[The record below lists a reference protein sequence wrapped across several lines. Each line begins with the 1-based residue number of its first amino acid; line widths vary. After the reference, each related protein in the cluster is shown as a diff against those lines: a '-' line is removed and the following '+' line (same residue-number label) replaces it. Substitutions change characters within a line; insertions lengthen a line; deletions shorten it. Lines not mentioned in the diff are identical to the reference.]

1 MHFLYNFEAAIFRS
15 TGDTK
20 VSLQSLAFAGV
31 LNVLLNLLFVIVFKM
46 SVNSVAIA
54 TVVYNLTSSLILLI
68 LASGKF
74 LLSLFNSN
82 PQVIEIGYTR
92 LLIIFSAYTFSM
104 LYEVMSGYLRGF
116 GISFVP
122 AILTTIGVCGV
133 SEITFTTVFLSMPI
147 SIGLEM
153 WAFMP
158 AARLCWMS

>member
-82 PQVIEIGYTR
+82 PQVIEIGYT
-92 LLIIFSAYTFSM
+92 
-104 LYEVMSGYLRGF
+104 
-116 GISFVP
+116 
-122 AILTTIGVCGV
+122 
-133 SEITFTTVFLSMPI
+133 
-147 SIGLEM
+147 
-153 WAFMP
+153 
-158 AARLCWMS
+158 

>member
-20 VSLQSLAFAGV
+20 VSLQALAFAGV

-74 LLSLFNSN
+74 LLSLFNSD

-92 LLIIFSAYTFSM
+92 LLIIF
-104 LYEVMSGYLRGF
+104 
-116 GISFVP
+116 
-122 AILTTIGVCGV
+122 
-133 SEITFTTVFLSMPI
+133 
-147 SIGLEM
+147 
-153 WAFMP
+153 
-158 AARLCWMS
+158 